1 MAAGTATLLRG
12 GRAGTINASGIEYEA
27 VFQVI
32 TTDKNDGP
40 AIVALAAG
48 VPRYGDVYSVGNE
61 IDFGI
66 RANSIVPV
74 QDSSSPFRW
83 EVRVGY
89 SANLFE
95 DPTIINERNP
105 TARPAIV
112 RWLHEEATEPM
123 ERDANGTLV
132 ATANREVFRP
142 LPERTV
148 YRPVL
153 HIERNYLV
161 FNDTLQFDYLDSV
174 NSDVFVGGAART
186 WRCKLLQVDPE
197 FENGFSYKR
206 VIAEFVYKH
215 DEWTITRLH
224 EGFRFKASTS
234 STSLSEVSARKVPVF
249 LDSTGVR
256 STAASYLTFY
266 PHREKA
272 FNALGLI

>member
-1 MAAGTATLLRG
+1 MAAGTATLLRS
-12 GRAGTINASGIEYEA
+12 GRAGSISEAGVDYEA
-27 VFQVI
+27 TFQVL

-40 AIVALAAG
+40 AIVALANG

-66 RANSIVPV
+66 RAKSIVPT
-74 QDSSSPFRW
+74 QDSNTPFRW
-83 EVRVGY
+83 EVRVLY
-89 SANLFE
+89 SSNLGE
-95 DPTIINERNP
+95 DPEQINQPNP
-105 TARPAIV
+105 TLRPAIV

-123 ERDANGTLV
+123 ERDSNGTLV
-132 ATANREVFRP
+132 ATANGEVFRP

-153 HIERNYLV
+153 HVERNYLV
-161 FNDTLQFDYLDSV
+161 FNDTLQFSYLDSV

-197 FENGFSYKR
+197 FENGFAYKR

-215 DEWTITRLH
+215 DEWTISRLH
-224 EGFRFKASTS
+224 EGFRFRATAG
-234 STSLSEVSARKVPVF
+234 TTTISEISARKVPVF
-249 LDSTGVR
+249 LDSTGVYA
-256 STAASYLTFY
+256 TTASYLTFY
-266 PHREKA
+266 PHREIS